1 MITKTRTEELVKQFG
16 KSATDSG
23 NADVQVA
30 ILTERISNLT
40 PHFKDHKHDNHGMTG
55 LMKMIGRR
63 RRLLRYIKGEDD
75 ARYTKLIGALGLRK

>member
-1 MITKTRTEELVKQFG
+1 MITTQRTVELVTQFG
-16 KSATDSG
+16 KTATDSG

-30 ILTERISNLT
+30 ILTERIANLT

-63 RRLLRYIKGEDD
+63 RRLLRYIKGTDE
-75 ARYTKLIGALGLRK
+75 ARYNKLIGALGLRK